1 VKAQSIAN
9 CRVASVLSLTLGSL
23 TLGWTMIVLP
33 RVLSASIAS
42 KLQLGGIS
50 VGILVLVPMA
60 LSLTSTLLFAKFSS
74 GSAGFKNGRMSVPL
88 YRAFNW
94 WMLGGSGVGIFW
106 SAFCIAVGKS
116 PSSTYYVAAAAFLY
130 MALTSGRKLAK
141 LPSISPQ

>member
-1 VKAQSIAN
+1 MIHGFGKICHEGADSFG
-9 CRVASVLSLTLGSL
+9 ASVLSLTLGSL

-33 RVLSASIAS
+33 RVFSAS
-42 KLQLGGIS
+42 KLQL
-50 VGILVLVPMA
+50 GILVLVPMA
-60 LSLTSTLLFAKFSS
+60 LSVTSTLLFAKFSS

-116 PSSTYYVAAAAFLY
+116 PSSTYYVGAAAFLY
-130 MALTSGRKLAK
+130 MALMSGRKLAK